1 MLDGT
6 EITETTRQ
14 FLRSWQANKDAVK
27 QRLESNSG
35 INGQQP
41 STGGRTRGQVL
52 ERTARNPII
61 CYCCCFC
68 GSVSFFNALTL
79 LVWSVD
85 L

>member
-35 INGQQP
+35 LNGQQSSAAGSIGTWP
-41 STGGRTRGQVL
+41 GITSFV
-52 ERTARNPII
+52 TAVACMIQ
-61 CYCCCFC
+61 
-68 GSVSFFNALTL
+68 L
-79 LVWSVD
+79 LYSMFDTVGWIF
-85 L
+85 